1 MESKQLKRN
10 VEILLGEYVGQK
22 VRENSF
28 DPAGKGAST
37 VLDDLAH
44 YDLASSVAVWWLEED
59 NGSKRQDKDLIGWR
73 QIPRN
78 CRIYGNRLAREAMIL
93 SSFAG
98 IIMSSLPV
106 EEIVALYRCKPVA
119 SYPDTR
125 SKASIVCPFTL
136 SYHPLAMLSSYKAV
150 QHCRKHNQKLKK
162 WLSEKTKANVPSR
175 PVPARSPTS
184 SSLSS
189 SSHSFFSVESEGDK
203 KSRGVPRVSA

>member
-10 VEILLGEYVGQK
+10 VEFLLGEYVGQK
-22 VRENSF
+22 IRENSF
-28 DPAGKGAST
+28 DPRGKGAFT

-44 YDLASSVAVWWLEED
+44 YDLAISVDVWWLQED
-59 NGSKRQDKDLIGWR
+59 PGPKAQDKDLIR
-73 QIPRN
+73 RRRIPGN
-78 CRIYGNRLAREAMIL
+78 YQIYGNRLAREAMIL

-106 EEIVALYRCKPVA
+106 EEILALYRCNPVA

-150 QHCRKHNQKLKK
+150 QHCRKHNQKLKR
-162 WLSEKTKANVPSR
+162 WLSEKTKAHVPSR
-175 PVPARSPTS
+175 RVPAQSMSS
-184 SSLSS
+184 SSLASS
-189 SSHSFFSVESEGDK
+189 PRFSVGGDGEEVTC
-203 KSRGVPRVSA
+203 GVASVLLHD

>member
-10 VEILLGEYVGQK
+10 VEILLDEYIGQK

-44 YDLASSVAVWWLEED
+44 YDLAISVAVCWLEED
-59 NGSKRQDKDLIGWR
+59 QGSKRQDKDLIGR
-73 QIPRN
+73 HQIPGN
-78 CRIYGNRLAREAMIL
+78 YRIYGNRLAREAMIL

-106 EEIVALYRCKPVA
+106 EEILALYRCKPVA

-150 QHCRKHNQKLKK
+150 HHSKKHNQKLKR
-162 WLSEKTKANVPSR
+162 WLSERAKGNVPNG
-175 PVPARSPTS
+175 PVPAQSPTS

-189 SSHSFFSVESEGDK
+189 STRSFFSVDSEGDK
-203 KSRGVPRVSA
+203 KS